1 MLSGLTIETGYL
13 IGVLFAGEGYSPH
26 PQLFLVACS
35 SLCRVEAWVSCAR
48 VLPLLRLC
56 FGSYVG
62 ETSRVWFLAFLR
74 DTLGIFRALSFSQ
87 PVCPLFHSDP

>member
-1 MLSGLTIETGYL
+1 M
-13 IGVLFAGEGYSPH
+13 LFAGEGSSPH
-26 PQLFLVACS
+26 PQLFLAACS
-35 SLCRVEAWVSCAR
+35 SLCRAEAWVSCAL
-48 VLPLLRLC
+48 VLPLLRLG

-87 PVCPLFHSDP
+87 PFCPRFHSDP